1 MSGHELIFCLE
12 WSKNFTQFE
21 KEMGELV
28 FFDQISLISKIGIAN
43 AKTCSGKDTKYGY
56 IMRDLGWVAHFF
68 CLNARIEFRQADRV
82 ALSKARD
89 FSMNT
94 SFTPQHEIIQRI
106 SLGVLHERAS
116 GKQLARNL

>member
-1 MSGHELIFCLE
+1 MQKPF
-12 WSKNFTQFE
+12 
-21 KEMGELV
+21 
-28 FFDQISLISKIGIAN
+28 
-43 AKTCSGKDTKYGY
+43 SGKDTKYGY